1 MPQRARASPAGE
13 SSLGYSHSPARSPRP
28 GLRRRATRFSWKMR
42 KTVRSS
48 TLRAFLAA
56 FTGSWP
62 VRPVRRAVQNAR
74 AGQRSHR
81 GAPLGR
87 QTVAPSSIMA

>member
-1 MPQRARASPAGE
+1 
-13 SSLGYSHSPARSPRP
+13 
-28 GLRRRATRFSWKMR
+28 MR